1 MEGVRNSN
9 SVNSKGA
16 AAVERALVQ
25 ATVDMHSRAFFEQLE
40 RSGNDGQTLIS
51 DVFITPG
58 KDAVLRLRRVL
69 LGDEDNP
76 RAGVVWQLRKS
87 SEC

>member
-1 MEGVRNSN
+1 MEGVRDN
-9 SVNSKGA
+9 VNSKGA

-40 RSGNDGQTLIS
+40 RSGKNDGQTLIS
-51 DVFITPG
+51 DVFLTPG
-58 KDAVLRLRRVL
+58 KDAVLRVRRVL

-76 RAGVVWQLRKS
+76 RVGVAWQLRKKDK
-87 SEC
+87 C